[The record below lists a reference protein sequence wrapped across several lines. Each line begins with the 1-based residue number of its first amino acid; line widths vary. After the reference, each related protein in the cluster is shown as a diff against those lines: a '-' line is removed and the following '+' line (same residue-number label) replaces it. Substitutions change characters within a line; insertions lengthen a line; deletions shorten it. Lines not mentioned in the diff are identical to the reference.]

1 MEEEIKVK
9 PKREKKKKEP
19 KQPKPPKEPKVK
31 KEEEPPIKKPKPYII
46 KILYYKDFPE
56 SDRHIFTIDF
66 DDEI

>member
-31 KEEEPPIKKPKPYII
+31 KEEPPIKKPKPYII